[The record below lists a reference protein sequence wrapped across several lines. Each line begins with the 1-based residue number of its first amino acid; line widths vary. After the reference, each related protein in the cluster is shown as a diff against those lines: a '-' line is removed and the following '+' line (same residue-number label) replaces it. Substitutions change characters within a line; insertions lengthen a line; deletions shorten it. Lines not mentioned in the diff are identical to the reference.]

1 MFDSNET
8 KDRMSFLR
16 LANTQTKSRRR
27 CYGSRCFKCL
37 SLSASKVKTMIR
49 ENMEMD
55 ISMTTCNSNIAPP
68 VLFVCF
74 CFLKYSPLLLAI
86 WSSKPLITHLGWQR
100 SHRYM
105 SGICCLSI
113 PMQSM
118 CCQTLKKQ
126 PQIFSYFKQNFRNC
140 VCAWHMYLFF
150 HRDLKIR
157 LKNKT

>member
-1 MFDSNET
+1 MKQKIEWVFSGWPIHKQNPEDAAMAVGVSSVYHCQL
-8 KDRMSFLR
+8 K
-16 LANTQTKSRRR
+16 
-27 CYGSRCFKCL
+27 G
-37 SLSASKVKTMIR
+37 KTMIR

-118 CCQTLKKQ
+118 CCQTLKKTK

>member
-1 MFDSNET
+1 MKQKIEWVFSGWPIHKQNPEDAAMAVGVSSVYHCQL
-8 KDRMSFLR
+8 K
-16 LANTQTKSRRR
+16 
-27 CYGSRCFKCL
+27 G
-37 SLSASKVKTMIR
+37 KTMIR

-126 PQIFSYFKQNFRNC
+126 SPRFLVILSKILETVCVRGTCIF
-140 VCAWHMYLFF
+140 FF
-150 HRDLKIR
+150 IVILK
-157 LKNKT
+157 

>member
-55 ISMTTCNSNIAPP
+55 ISITTCNSNIAPP

-126 PQIFSYFKQNFRNC
+126 SPRFLVILSKILETVCVRGTCIF
-140 VCAWHMYLFF
+140 FF
-150 HRDLKIR
+150 IVILK
-157 LKNKT
+157 

>member
-1 MFDSNET
+1 MKQKIKWVFSGWPIHKQNPEDAAMAVGVSSVYHCQL
-8 KDRMSFLR
+8 K
-16 LANTQTKSRRR
+16 
-27 CYGSRCFKCL
+27 G
-37 SLSASKVKTMIR
+37 KTMIR